1 MKYPLF
7 LMLATVCFLCG
18 CETEHYVSDSKHP
31 DVAITAAGGVT
42 FRGEFV
48 DPEDLPGLLRRSA
61 YQRTDTIYIGA
72 PDDMADWRLKRK
84 VMAILSR
91 NGFTRPVLVGTERSY
106 SEAGRTADQRRAD
119 ERTARQQ
126 KLEERQRTQSRR
138 REIRYK

>member
-7 LMLATVCFLCG
+7 LILATVCFLCG

-31 DVAITAAGGVT
+31 DVAITAAGGVM

-61 YQRTDTIYIGA
+61 YQRTDTIYISA

-91 NGFTRPVLVGTERSY
+91 NGFTRPVLVGEVHSF
-106 SEAGRTADQRRAD
+106 SEVGRTGEERRRD
-119 ERTARQQ
+119 ERAAREAKARASSGQ
-126 KLEERQRTQSRR
+126 QRTKGR
-138 REIRYK
+138 IRYK

>member
-7 LMLATVCFLCG
+7 SMFVTACFFCG
-18 CETEHYVSDSKHP
+18 CETEHYVSDSRHP
-31 DVAITAAGGVT
+31 DVVITAAGSVT

-48 DPEDLPGLLRRSA
+48 DPEDLPGLLRKACYS
-61 YQRTDTIYIGA
+61 RTDTIFISA

-91 NGFTRPVLVGTERSY
+91 NGYTRPVLVGAERSF

-119 ERTARQQ
+119 ERLVRQQ
-126 KLEERQRTQSRR
+126 KLEERQRLQSRIR
-138 REIRYK
+138 GVRYK

>member
-7 LMLATVCFLCG
+7 LILVTACLLCG

-48 DPEDLPGLLRRSA
+48 DPEDLPGLLRKACYR
-61 YQRTDTIYIGA
+61 RTDTIFISA

-91 NGFTRPVLVGTERSY
+91 NGFTRPVLVGTERST
-106 SEAGRTADQRRAD
+106 SEAGRTGDQRRAD
-119 ERTARQQ
+119 ERKARQ
-126 KLEERQRTQSRR
+126 LRLDERQRTQSRK